1 MKKIFLIAAA
11 AIITLSASAQNLKFA
26 HVNLQELVYLSADY
40 ESAQKPL
47 AASQKEAQET
57 YQSMVDEFNSKYSE
71 YQQKASTWT
80 ATIRETKESELTRI
94 QQSIQEF
101 QQNIQTELSQQESE
115 LISPIQQKAIE
126 AVQKLAK
133 DGGYVYVFEVGSLLY
148 VNEAQSTDLT
158 PAARKALGIPEG
170 RTVEDL
176 QAALQALQPQQ

>member
-40 ESAQKPL
+40 ESAQKTL

>member
-1 MKKIFLIAAA
+1 MKKIFLVAAA
-11 AIITLSASAQNLKFA
+11 AILTLSASAQNLKFA

-40 ESAQKPL
+40 ESAQKTL
-47 AASQKEAQET
+47 IASQKEAQDT
-57 YQSMVDEFNSKYSE
+57 YQSMVDEFNTKYSE
-71 YQQKASTWT
+71 YQQKAGTWT
-80 ATIRETKESELTRI
+80 STILETKQNELSRI

-101 QQNIQTELSQQESE
+101 QQNIQVELQQQESD
-115 LISPIQQKAIE
+115 LINPIQQKALE

-158 PAARKALGIPEG
+158 PAARRALGIPEG

-176 QAALQALQPQQ
+176 QAALQALAE

>member
-11 AIITLSASAQNLKFA
+11 AILTLSASAQNLKFA
-26 HVNLQELVYLSADY
+26 HVNLQELVFLSADY
-40 ESAQKPL
+40 ESAQKTL
-47 AASQKEAQET
+47 LASQKEAQET
-57 YQSMVDEFNSKYSE
+57 YQSMADEFNTKYSE

-101 QQNIQTELSQQESE
+101 QQNIQTELQQQESE
-115 LISPIQQKAIE
+115 LINPIQQKAIE
-126 AVQKLAK
+126 TVQKLAK

-158 PAARKALGIPEG
+158 PAARRALGIPDG

-176 QAALQALQPQQ
+176 QAALQALQQ